1 MASLPPPSPTVDS
14 PKHTVMSCMIAGNV
28 ANFVLFWEKLT
39 SCPWVLQAVSG
50 TYIPFVDTPTQSRVP
65 HPFKFSDEERLIMNG
80 EVLKLFQKGV
90 IVETEHSVGEFISNI
105 FLRPKPDG
113 NYRLILDLTE
123 LNKQVE
129 YQHFK
134 MFSLNAAIDLITP
147 GAFMASVDLRD
158 AYYTIPITSS
168 HRKYLRFSWKEILFE
183 FTCLPNG
190 LSPAPRMF
198 TRVLKPIF
206 AELASRGHTLFPYI
220 DDSFIIADTERECKE
235 AVKDLCNLLEQTGF
249 ILHKEKSVLQ
259 PTKQLKF
266 LGFVLDTDRM
276 LVALTPDKVEKFSV
290 FVHNLGPKGTK
301 VRIRQVAA
309 LMGLMTA
316 YTPAVLY
323 GGAHLKALETCKN
336 KALKNAKGNFEKGM
350 YISGEA
356 WTDINWWLRVMGKSP
371 NPIRIDAPE
380 ITVTTDA
387 SLQGWGAHRGGVAT
401 GGRWKREEL
410 GVHINALELRA
421 VLLALQSLVP
431 ESDKHILIYTD
442 NTTTMIYIR
451 KMGGT
456 KSEICNRV
464 AQEIWAWAE
473 KKRNWLSAAFIPGK
487 LNVLADKHSRQFHDH
502 LEWSLSEILFD
513 RICRDWG
520 TPEVDLFASRNNRKC
535 DIYVSWKPEPES
547 WKVDAFTFKW
557 EMKFFYVFP
566 PFSLIARVARKLKIE
581 GSSAILVTPHW
592 PSQPWF
598 ATVRRWAR
606 RQLYFPR
613 GKDNLSHQG
622 PLAEKGDVSTTPL
635 VAFLF

>member
-1 MASLPPPSPTVDS
+1 MATLPPPHQATSPQKPVKLS
-14 PKHTVMSCMIAGNV
+14 SIAGNV
-28 ANFVLFWEKLT
+28 EKFCQFWERLT
-39 SCPWVLQAVSG
+39 SCRWVLEAIKGVH
-50 TYIPFVDTPTQSRVP
+50 IPFVDTPTQNRVP
-65 HPFKFSDEERLIMNG
+65 HPFKFSDGERQAMNN
-80 EVLKLFQKGV
+80 EVCKLSQKGV
-90 IVETEHSVGEFISNI
+90 IVETNHTQGEFISNV

-134 MFSLNAAIDLITP
+134 MFSLNTAIDLITP

-158 AYYTIPITSS
+158 AYYTIPVNIS
-168 HRKYLRFSWKEILFE
+168 HRKYLRFIWGQTLYE

-206 AELASRGHTLFPYI
+206 AELASRGHTMFPYI
-220 DDSFIIADTERECKE
+220 DDSFIIADTEKQCKE
-235 AVKDLCNLLEQTGF
+235 AVQDLCTLLEKTGF

-259 PTKQLKF
+259 PTTRLKF
-266 LGFVLDTDRM
+266 LGFVLDTDKM
-276 LVALTPDKVEKFSV
+276 QVSLTPDKLEKFSEAV
-290 FVHNLGPKGTK
+290 WDLGPPGTK
-301 VRIRQVAA
+301 IKIRQVAG

-323 GGAHLKALETCKN
+323 GGAHLKTLETCKN
-336 KALKNAKGNFEKGM
+336 TALKKAKGNFEKGM
-350 YISGEA
+350 YISAGA
-356 WTDINWWLRVMGKSP
+356 WEDINWWVRAMGQSP
-371 NPIRIDAPE
+371 NPIRLDSPE

-387 SLQGWGAHRGGVAT
+387 SLEGWGAHRGGVAT
-401 GGRWKREEL
+401 GGRWRKEEADA
-410 GVHINALELRA
+410 HINALELRA

-431 ESDKHILIYTD
+431 ESDKYILVYTD
-442 NTTTMIYIR
+442 NTTTMAYIR

-456 KSEICNRV
+456 KSENCNRV
-464 AQEIWAWAE
+464 AKEIWDWAE
-473 KKRNWLSAAFIPGK
+473 RNRNWLTAAFIPGK
-487 LNVLADKHSRQFHDH
+487 LNVLADKHSRKFHDH
-502 LEWSLSEILFD
+502 LEWSLSEKLYTE
-513 RICRDWG
+513 ICRQWG
-520 TPEVDLFASRNNRKC
+520 RPDIDLFASRNNRKSEK
-535 DIYVSWKPEPES
+535 YVSWKPEPES

-557 EMKFFYVFP
+557 EINFYYVFP

-581 GSSAILVTPHW
+581 GSNAILVTPHW

-606 RQLYFPR
+606 QQRYFPR
-613 GKDNLSHQG
+613 RKGNLNHQG